1 MTREEKAAI
10 IDSLAEKLNS
20 FPHFYIADISNLNAE
35 KTADLRR
42 KCFESGIS
50 LMVVKNTLLTKAL
63 EKVEKADTQ
72 IVGAL
77 EGPTSVMF
85 TTSGK
90 APAVLIKQ
98 MRATSDRPVLKA
110 AFIEECAYVGD
121 EMLDRLVNI
130 KSREELI
137 GDIVGLLQSPAKN
150 VISALQASAGGKIA
164 GLVKTLG
171 GNAHGELA

>member
-35 KTADLRR
+35 KTAALRR
-42 KCFESGIS
+42 KCFERGIT

-63 EKVEKADTQ
+63 EKVDKADEQ
-72 IVGAL
+72 IVGIL
-77 EGPTSVMF
+77 DGPTSVMF

-90 APAVLIKQ
+90 APAVLIKEF
-98 MRATSDRPVLKA
+98 RATGDRPVLKA
-110 AFIEECAYVGD
+110 AYVEECPYVGD
-121 EMLDRLVNI
+121 QLLDQLVNI

-137 GDIVGLLQSPAKN
+137 GDIVALLQSPARN
-150 VISALQASAGGKIA
+150 VISALQASAGGKVA
-164 GLVKTLG
+164 GLVKALEERG
-171 GNAHGELA
+171 GA